1 MSKINMFDNPLNG
14 DYSNSPSFAID
25 LQLFSEE
32 GDAQGLES
40 ETPADTGETY
50 QSISDASSK
59 AQEFFNAAMNPEP
72 PVSQEGQEQANNQ
85 AEELGTEQA
94 TEDIGNEEQQS
105 EGQQNQLIL
114 GKFKSYDELA
124 KAYANLEGF
133 NTQTRQELAQLKQT
147 LENQPEMPKEEP
159 EVQVNEADLEAQKEA
174 FLNKFY
180 EDPIAFMNELNKKA
194 EARAEEI
201 AKKMVE
207 PIYKEREAA
216 QKQQEWNIRATQFK
230 EAHPDMPEYTQ
241 HMVDFLSENPEIA
254 DKENAIEL
262 AYNYAKGL
270 KYQAPKSHDE
280 LLNDP
285 EFVQKIISNE
295 NIKNEILKATAA
307 GIKKGNPPPVI
318 SGNAATGG
326 KPVVTPP
333 QEAKSFKE
341 AGQMF
346 LKSLGLGG

>member
-1 MSKINMFDNPLNG
+1 MFDNPVNG
-14 DYSNSPSFAID
+14 DYSSSPSFDID
-25 LQLFSEE
+25 LQLFADGGEE
-32 GDAQGLES
+32 VQSQES
-40 ETPADTGETY
+40 ETPVDAGETY
-50 QSISDASSK
+50 QNISDVSSK
-59 AQEFFNAAMNPEP
+59 AQEFFNAAMSHVP
-72 PVSQEGQEQANNQ
+72 PVSQEGQEEENNQ

-94 TEDIGNEEQQS
+94 TESIDNEEQQS
-105 EGQQNQLIL
+105 EEQQEQLIL

-147 LENQPEMPKEEP
+147 LENQPQTPKGES
-159 EVQVNEADLEAQKEA
+159 EVQVSESDLEAQKEE

-180 EDPIAFMNELNKKA
+180 DNPQETV
-194 EARAEEI
+194 ARMAEEI